1 MKRSGSNMFLFLDE
15 VGTIVVRIP
24 SVWSTYST
32 VGGSTLTSW
41 ATAKKNTQV
50 SPSK

>member
-24 SVWSTYST
+24 SVWSIYII
-32 VGGSTLTSW
+32 VGGSTPTSW
-41 ATAKKNTQV
+41 ATGKRNTQAI
-50 SPSK
+50 PSK